1 MSPAAGKE
9 ALAQTPA
16 SPQTHVKAV
25 PKDIFI
31 DHGFNQ
37 ETRLE
42 TLRGF
47 LTPTSHFFIRRHAA
61 VPAIDARTWRLRVEG
76 DAVERPLELGL
87 DELSRLPLRSV
98 IAFVECAG
106 NGRGFFNEFMGKVA
120 SRR

>member
-1 MSPAAGKE
+1 M
-9 ALAQTPA
+9 
-16 SPQTHVKAV
+16 
-25 PKDIFI
+25 
-31 DHGFNQ
+31 
-37 ETRLE
+37 
-42 TLRGF
+42 
-47 LTPTSHFFIRRHAA
+47 
-61 VPAIDARTWRLRVEG
+61 PAIDARTWRLRVEG